1 MIQIVA
7 FIEAILYAA
16 MLIATLVTV
25 LGEIFNTIKE
35 VLGWK

>member
-25 LGEIFNTIKE
+25 FGEIFNTIKE